1 MSISIIDGFLVS
13 SAKPADVK
21 SIASTTASL
30 YTSSNVGFI
39 SSSWR
44 YDGMSVY
51 CQDTKEEYNLIGGIT
66 DSNWVKVSINGKSI
80 SSSFSNTAS
89 YVVNAQTS
97 SYINSTNIN
106 GTVTSASYALS
117 SSAATSI
124 TFIPNLSNTAS
135 YVSASNVGGNVA
147 TSSWAIYNVSA
158 SVNSTTANAN
168 YYIDLSPATSG
179 QQPTYVGTGIVF
191 NPSTNQLSGSNLGI
205 TASLNGTSSWSN
217 NSSTASYV
225 NSSNISGTV
234 TSASY
239 SITSSYAS
247 NISPTITASYST
259 TASYY
264 KLPYAIK
271 SGKIASQSFSGTP
284 LTSDVTFAT
293 AYPDTNYAV
302 NVIGG
307 DARLWTLENVS
318 SSNFTISTNSTTALT
333 DYVYWTSIANGE
345 SV

>member
-13 SAKPADVK
+13 SAKPTDVK
-21 SIASTTASL
+21 SIAASTASL

-51 CQDTKEEYNLIGGIT
+51 TQDTKEEYKLIGGIT
-66 DSNWVKVSINGKSI
+66 DNNWVKVSINGKAI

-89 YVVNAQTS
+89 YVLTAQTASYVNS
-97 SYINSTNIN
+97 SNVSGI
-106 GTVTSASYALS
+106 VTSASYALS

-124 TFIPNLSNTAS
+124 TFVPNLSNTASYYGNGIINSQLPAQINITGITASHVGNTTGTASWSNNSITAS
-135 YVSASNVGGNVA
+135 YVSASNVYGNVTSASYSLTSSAA
-147 TSSWAIYNVSA
+147 TSITFVPN
-158 SVNSTTANAN
+158 
-168 YYIDLSPATSG
+168 LSS
-179 QQPTYVGTGIVF
+179 
-191 NPSTNQLSGSNLGI
+191 
-205 TASLNGTSSWSN
+205 TSSYVVTSQ
-217 NSSTASYV
+217 TASYI

-239 SITSSYAS
+239 SSTSSYAS
-247 NISPTITASYST
+247 NISPTVTASYAITASYYQLT
-259 TASYY
+259 
-264 KLPYAIK
+264 YAIK
-271 SGKIASQSFSGTP
+271 SGKITSQSFSGTP
-284 LTSDVTFAT
+284 LINTVTFAT

-318 SSNFTISTNSTTALT
+318 ASNFTVSTNSTTALT

>member
-21 SIASTTASL
+21 SIAASTASL

-44 YDGMSVY
+44 YDGMAVY

-66 DSNWVKVSINGKSI
+66 DSNWVKVSINGKTI
-80 SSSFSNTAS
+80 SSSFANTSSYVLTAQTAS
-89 YVVNAQTS
+89 YVNS
-97 SYINSTNIN
+97 SNVSGI
-106 GTVTSASYALS
+106 VTSASYALS

-124 TFIPNLSNTAS
+124 TFVPNLSNTAS
-135 YVSASNVGGNVA
+135 YYGNG
-147 TSSWAIYNVSA
+147 II
-158 SVNSTTANAN
+158 NSQ
-168 YYIDLSPATSG
+168 L
-179 QQPTYVGTGIVF
+179 PTQINIT
-191 NPSTNQLSGSNLGI
+191 GI
-205 TASLNGTSSWSN
+205 TASHVGNTIGTASWSN
-217 NSSTASYV
+217 NSLTASYV
-225 NSSNISGTV
+225 VTSQTASYINSSNISGTV

-239 SITSSYAS
+239 SSTSSYAS
-247 NISPTITASYST
+247 NISPTITASYAT

-264 KLPYAIK
+264 KLAYAIK
-271 SGKIASQSFSGTP
+271 SGKITSQSFSGTP
-284 LTSDVTFAT
+284 LINTVTFDV

-302 NVIGG
+302 SVIGG

-318 SSNFTISTNSTTALT
+318 ASNFTVSTNSTTALT